1 MPMPG
6 THKKIQLTV
15 GSERNKKGAGFA
27 KQNKEVVT
35 SQHT

>member
-1 MPMPG
+1 MDMDYRPLIESLDLKAK
-6 THKKIQLTV
+6 T
-15 GSERNKKGAGFA
+15 KKGAGFA